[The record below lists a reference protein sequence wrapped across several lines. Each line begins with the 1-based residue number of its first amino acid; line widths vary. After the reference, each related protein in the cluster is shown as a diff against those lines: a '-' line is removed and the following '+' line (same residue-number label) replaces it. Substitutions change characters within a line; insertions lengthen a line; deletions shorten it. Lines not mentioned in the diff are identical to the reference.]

1 MDLPARHDDPAAGLP
16 QPPEGAVEPPVV
28 PLTFSRRGRDEG
40 LAFARRMHGP
50 RTLGLGLGFFCVA
63 SVLYQNGANPVTWAA
78 LALNGFLWPHVAFLI
93 AKRSRDPYRAELR
106 NLVADS
112 GAGGV
117 WVALMGFNLLPSA
130 LLVTMLSMDKISAGG
145 VRLFLRALAV
155 QLAACAAAVLAFGP
169 DVRPATTMLNVVAS
183 LPLLVAYP
191 IAVGIATYRLTRR
204 VRDQNRM
211 LATLS
216 RTDGLSGL
224 LNKISWEQIVYVEM
238 ARCRRSHR
246 PASLLMIDVDH
257 FKQINDRYG
266 HPAGDHVIRNVAAIV
281 SRTVRASDISG
292 RFGGEEFA
300 VVLPETDIEGAAV
313 IAERIRKRIEAAT
326 MEPAE
331 GIRCTVSIGIAAAQ
345 PDVEDAGDW
354 ISRADRALYEAK
366 RLGRNLVVR
375 ESPAVT

>member
-1 MDLPARHDDPAAGLP
+1 
-16 QPPEGAVEPPVV
+16 
-28 PLTFSRRGRDEG
+28 
-40 LAFARRMHGP
+40 
-50 RTLGLGLGFFCVA
+50 
-63 SVLYQNGANPVTWAA
+63 
-78 LALNGFLWPHVAFLI
+78 
-93 AKRSRDPYRAELR
+93 
-106 NLVADS
+106 
-112 GAGGV
+112 
-117 WVALMGFNLLPSA
+117 
-130 LLVTMLSMDKISAGG
+130 MLSMDKISAGG

-211 LATLS
+211 LAELS